1 MLSIRDSN
9 NRVNWKLLLWIWQKY
24 NTHATVKEQIYE
36 QTLTNIDNELYCYSN
51 EFHSHVL
58 FDRLW
63 LIDSTLLKV
72 FLRHSDLRGFL
83 FERFSY
89 GILI

>member
-58 FDRLW
+58 FDRLR
-63 LIDSTLLKV
+63 LIDSTITA
-72 FLRHSDLRGFL
+72 F
-83 FERFSY
+83 
-89 GILI
+89 